1 MIHDQ
6 NLVDRLCVLP
16 TERFDG
22 EVFRATRADADPTA
36 ASNSG
41 GRWAPPPSGDVGV
54 AVLYTSL
61 ERDGAMAEVASFLA
75 DFTPMPGPRPVR
87 VTRLAVTIARTLRL
101 ARINLEALGVDLAHY
116 GERDY
121 KRTQEIGAAV
131 EFLGLDGLIA
141 MSARWSCDNLMIF
154 TANHD
159 VNERLEPVSSE
170 DIEWQ
175 DWARAHGFI
184 TTEHHAPNSLRATV
198 VPLSPRRSDRI

>member
-6 NLVDRLCVLP
+6 RLVDRLCELP

-22 EVFRATRADADPTA
+22 EVFRATRVDADPTA
-36 ASNSG
+36 ASISG
-41 GRWAPPPSGDVGV
+41 GRWAPPGSGDVGV
-54 AVLYTSL
+54 SVLYTSL
-61 ERDGAMAEVASFLA
+61 ESDGAMAEVASFLA

-87 VTRLAVTIARTLRL
+87 VTRLAVGAARTLCL
-101 ARINLEALGVDLAHY
+101 ARASLEALGVDLSRY

-121 KRTQEIGAAV
+121 GRTQEIGAAV

-141 MSARWSCDNLMIF
+141 PSARWACDNLMIF

-159 VNERLEPVSSE
+159 LNERLERLDFE

-175 DWARAHGFI
+175 TWARAHGFI
-184 TTEHHAPNSLRATV
+184 TPAEQRDLLRPTV
-198 VPLSPRRSDRI
+198 VQFDPRRERRS